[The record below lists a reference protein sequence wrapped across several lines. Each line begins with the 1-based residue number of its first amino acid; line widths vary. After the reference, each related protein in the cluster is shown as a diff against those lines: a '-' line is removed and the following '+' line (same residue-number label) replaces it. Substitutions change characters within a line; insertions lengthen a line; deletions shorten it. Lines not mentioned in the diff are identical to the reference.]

1 MLGRQ
6 LDLETGLAYVAQI
19 LQFYHVI
26 TLLLNSRYSNARPL
40 PRNQF

>member
-6 LDLETGLAYVAQI
+6 LDLETGLAYAARI
-19 LQFYHVI
+19 LQFYYVI
-26 TLLLNSRYSNARPL
+26 TLLFNSRYSNARPL